1 MPLPQIRPVP
11 ASDAFRVDPRPGLA
25 GPTWCRGAFV
35 AGLMALC
42 LVPGPGC
49 KRNPRVVPVKGK
61 VLYNGQPLPF
71 GAVTFQPDK
80 GQPAVGDL
88 TADGSFTLSSYGPD
102 DGAVPGRHLVSVVC
116 YENMRPGKQKQGD
129 SLGKLLIPLK
139 YTRLGSS
146 GLSVEI
152 KDDAGGQPQDVVLE
166 LTGPAATF
174 N

>member
-1 MPLPQIRPVP
+1 MPRPKSRPFP
-11 ASDAFRVDPRPGLA
+11 ASDGLRIDPRLGLA
-25 GPTWCRGAFV
+25 WPAWCRRAVV
-35 AGLMALC
+35 ASLIALC
-42 LVPGPGC
+42 FVSGVGC
-49 KRNPRVVPVKGK
+49 KRHPRVVPVRGK

-152 KDDAGGQPQDVVLE
+152 KDDAGSQAQDIVLE
-166 LTGPAATF
+166 LTGPAAAF